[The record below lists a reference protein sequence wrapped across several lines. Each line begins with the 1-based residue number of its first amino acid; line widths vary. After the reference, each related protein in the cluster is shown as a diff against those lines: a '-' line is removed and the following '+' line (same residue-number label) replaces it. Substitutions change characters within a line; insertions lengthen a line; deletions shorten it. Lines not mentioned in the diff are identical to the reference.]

1 MSLDASRVTEE
12 LALPSV
18 EKPKA
23 KRKARRKHVKTPSET
38 LANGFEVTRHAV
50 APGRTRGFVLRAFPT
65 EDQAHRLNQLIGQGR
80 HLWNWMLDFQET
92 SYAQGV
98 SLHNKAGAALLNA
111 AITAKLRSAR
121 ADAARV
127 LTHPASPEL
136 WGEHWLADC
145 PRTLVTQK
153 LDDLNKSWKA
163 FFKGT
168 GGKPTFKSRSSRD
181 SVRFQMDPRQHDQ
194 SLFVHFPA
202 EAQRA
207 QDENGDLLPFQPH
220 YRQGRDP
227 QDTWVKIPNVGRVRV
242 ELSEPIR
249 GQIVTIT
256 VKRRSVCRRNL
267 RWSNTTWAGYEIVLT
282 ANDVPIEKDRPANW
296 AKRVDWETD
305 ALANQGPGKLGTGLG
320 LRDPAGVVA
329 LDMSIPNR
337 AVTSNGDVL
346 GRRDQDPHTS
356 AAHQRY
362 LRRQK
367 RDQRQASR
375 KQRHRQREAGF
386 GLKPGDMGY
395 RGGSHQPV
403 PLPSR
408 KTWTPEQKAAM
419 RPSGRQKVLDNQI
432 ARDRATAK
440 RQKTHDAHVFTT
452 ALVLAFHTIVVEGL
466 TLKGMAQSLS
476 RAFRRG
482 FNEAAMGEILRMLT
496 YKCELYGRTLVVAD
510 RWFPGSKRCSNPA
523 CHQVSRDLKLSDR
536 TWTCPHCGTHHVRD
550 PNSTYNLW
558 QEGCAA
564 VGIPTGMQI
573 SPSSAGESP
582 VAGRGGLQRWI
593 GNRGESHWKPRST
606 AAREASRTERNTG
619 LVVSTMNRTAPRGTV
634 RRLG

>member
-1 MSLDASRVTEE
+1 
-12 LALPSV
+12 
-18 EKPKA
+18 
-23 KRKARRKHVKTPSET
+23 
-38 LANGFEVTRHAV
+38 
-50 APGRTRGFVLRAFPT
+50 LRA
-65 EDQAHRLNQLIGQGR
+65 
-80 HLWNWMLDFQET
+80 
-92 SYAQGV
+92 
-98 SLHNKAGAALLNA
+98 
-111 AITAKLRSAR
+111 AR
-121 ADAARV
+121 EDAARV

-153 LDDLNKSWKA
+153 LDDLTKSWKA
-163 FFKGT
+163 FFKGI

-181 SVRFQMDPRQHDQ
+181 SVRFQVDPRKHDQ
-194 SLFVHFPA
+194 SLSVHFP
-202 EAQRA
+202 EDAQRA
-207 QDENGDLLPFQPH
+207 RDANGDVVPFPPH

-242 ELSEPIR
+242 KLSEPIR

-267 RWSNTTWAGYEIVLT
+267 RWSNSTWAGYEIVLT

-296 AKRVDWETD
+296 AKRVDWEAD
-305 ALANQGPGKLGTGLG
+305 AWLNGGPGKLGDGLG
-320 LRDPAGVVA
+320 LSDPAGVVA
-329 LDMSIPNR
+329 LDMSVPDR

-346 GRRDQDPHTS
+346 GRRDNDSYTS

-386 GLKPGDMGY
+386 GLKPGEPGY

-408 KTWTPEQKAAM
+408 ATWTPAQKAAM
-419 RPSGRQKVLDNQI
+419 RPSGRQQALDNQI
-432 ARDRATAK
+432 ARDRTTAK

-452 ALVLAFHTIVVEGL
+452 AFVLAFHTIVVEGL
-466 TLKGMAQSLS
+466 TLKAMAQGLT

-482 FNEAAMGEILRMLT
+482 FNEAAMGEILRMLA
-496 YKCELYGRTLVVAD
+496 YKCDLYGRTLVVAH
-510 RWFPGSKRCSNPA
+510 RWFPSSKRCSNPT
-523 CHQVSRDLKLSDR
+523 CHQVNKEIKLSDR
-536 TWTCPHCGTHHVRD
+536 FWTCPHCGTFHVRD

-564 VGIPTGMQI
+564 VGISTGMQI

-593 GNRGESHWKPRST
+593 GNRGESPHVVDLT
-606 AAREASRTERNTG
+606 AASEASRTEGNPG
-619 LVVSTMNRTAPRGTV
+619 LVISTMKRAARRDPY